1 MSTDLF
7 KNLPDLR
14 WLTPET
20 FGNDLDDP
28 SGTKGSEGTDK
39 PNGTEGTDKPKDPA
53 GTDKPKGPEA
63 PSGTTSI
70 SSTSLQYLLAKLELA
85 QSERCK
91 EKAEDYMEEIEK
103 IQTEQKAVADMISRA
118 RQLQNK
124 ADVDGKNVEMP
135 EDMVKF
141 FEERDLAIDKD
152 GNDNKHNKDEWTYN
166 IESLT
171 NYQQTISNK
180 TQIQMV
186 NLEDMVSQYN
196 SFLSG
201 ASSDTKEASQI
212 MQNLA

>member
-1 MSTDLF
+1 MSTEF
-7 KNLPDLR
+7 ISSLPSS
-14 WLTPET
+14 
-20 FGNDLDDP
+20 NDLLCGLKPATSTSGSDD
-28 SGTKGSEGTDK
+28 TKMIKSAE
-39 PNGTEGTDKPKDPA
+39 E
-53 GTDKPKGPEA
+53 
-63 PSGTTSI
+63 PSGTTSA
-70 SSTSLQYLLAKLELA
+70 SSNSLQYLLAQLELA

-103 IQTEQKAVADMISRA
+103 IQSEQKAVADMISRA
-118 RQLQNK
+118 RQLQNQ